1 MKTSPRISSFTIIV
15 TFLCLALAG
24 VAFLPLLPIK
34 LSPSR
39 TLPKLSI
46 RYNMP
51 GNSARV
57 IEMEATSRLE
67 AMLARIKG
75 IKEISST
82 SGNGWGMITLEL
94 DKHTDPDMARFEAS
108 TIIRQTWPQLPDEL
122 DYPVL
127 QMSRPDDKEAR
138 PFMIYTLNASASPI
152 FIQRFAE
159 EQIKPRLSGIPGVSR
174 IDITGATPMEW
185 QLEYDSQQLSR
196 LGITVDDL
204 RSAILQYEQKEFLGL
219 ANLTMTG
226 GEYSESMRGWG
237 TESEICGGTGWGSG
251 IKPVTES
258 GMGSPTKL
266 VMATESATGCRD
278 VACNVSTGESL
289 GESLGEPFGKSLGEP
304 SPKQSASATAIASP
318 PPHGEWVRM
327 ALVPEPGVKGLDP
340 ARITVKNKDGKLIRL
355 DQLVRVTRQ
364 EEAPQNYYRINGLN
378 SIYLAIQAT
387 ETANQLQLARLV
399 KQEMNQ
405 ILPLLPAGY
414 RIHTSYDATEYIQ
427 EELNKIYIRTGLTV
441 LILLIFVLLITRNMR
456 YLFLIV
462 VSLSINLCIAI
473 IFFYL
478 LGLEMQLYSLAGV
491 TISLSLVIDNTIV
504 MTDHIRNRH
513 DKKAFL
519 AILTATLTTIGAL
532 VIIFFLDEK
541 IRLNLQDFAA
551 VVIVNLAVSLA
562 VALWLVPAM
571 IDKLG
576 LEYKRPKTR
585 PSEKQAVSPGT
596 SPATRP
602 RIRRNIHRNMLRALH
617 RFPVYFSRYYDRQ
630 IRFLCRWKKTA
641 CLLLLLAFGI
651 PVFLLPDKIDP
662 EDRKDK
668 REAEKRSHLHDPSRF
683 QKQYDLLDSLFV
695 VTYNRLIDNNTYK
708 ETIKPVLDKALG
720 GTLRLFIEKVYQGSY
735 FTRNDETVLSVSA
748 TLPNGSTLPQ
758 MNRLIGRMETFLS
771 TCDGIRQFQTSIYN
785 AREAGIHIYFTRES
799 ERSGYPYTLK
809 SQIISKAL
817 ELGGGSWNVWGLQ
830 DQGFSNDVREQAGNS
845 RIEMY
850 GYNYDELYEWAEKVK
865 AELLTYRRIKEVSI
879 NSEFS
884 WWKEDY
890 QEFYFRLDKEAMARR
905 NLPAIDLFASLHS
918 VFGKDLYSGRI
929 VTDGEA
935 ENLKLGSHQA
945 QEYDIWSMQYRP
957 LQTAS
962 AQVYKLSDLATV
974 GKEQAPQKV
983 AKINQQYR
991 LCLQYEY
998 IGASSQATKI
1008 QERVIKKFNRLFPMG
1023 YTAKASA
1030 NFWSWT
1036 QEDTGQYA
1044 LLLLIIAIIFFTTSI
1059 LFNSLRQP
1067 LSVIFVI
1074 PISYIGVFLTFYW
1087 FKLNFDQGGFASF
1100 VLLCGITVNASIYIL
1115 NEYNRL
1121 RDRYPRL
1128 PSRRAYLKAWNAKI
1142 TPIFLTVISTILG
1155 FIPFMLGPDKEAF
1168 WFPLAAGTIGGLVMS
1183 ILGIFVF
1190 LPIFTVKREDAK

>member
-24 VAFLPLLPIK
+24 LAFLPLLPIK

-75 IKEISST
+75 IKEITST

-219 ANLTMTG
+219 ANLTMAGGQSGVLMGECATVCETG
-226 GEYSESMRGWG
+226 DAMGCM
-237 TESEICGGTGWGSG
+237 TECGNGCANGR
-251 IKPVTES
+251 
-258 GMGSPTKL
+258 
-266 VMATESATGCRD
+266 ATGCATRCRD
-278 VACNVSTGESL
+278 VACNVSTGGHSMGQPAEQSL
-289 GESLGEPFGKSLGEP
+289 PQP
-304 SPKQSASATAIASP
+304 SPT
-318 PPHGEWVRM
+318 EWVRM

-340 ARITVKNKDGKLIRL
+340 SRITVKNREGKLIRL

-378 SIYLAIQAT
+378 SIYLSIQAT
-387 ETANQLQLARLV
+387 ETANQLQLAQLV
-399 KQEMNQ
+399 KQEMEQ

-462 VSLSINLCIAI
+462 VSLSVNLCIAV

-562 VALWLVPAM
+562 VALWLVPAL

-576 LEYKRPKTR
+576 LEYKRSKSRQP
-585 PSEKQAVSPGT
+585 EKHAVSAGAMLTTAGT
-596 SPATRP
+596 TPASRR
-602 RIRRNIHRNMLRALH
+602 RIRRGIRRGLR
-617 RFPVYFSRYYDRQ
+617 RFPVYFSRYYNAQ

-668 REAEKRSHLHDPSRF
+668 REAEKRANLHKPNRF
-683 QKQYDLLDSLFV
+683 QKEYDLLDSLFV

-720 GTLRLFIEKVYQGSY
+720 GTLRLFVEKVYQGSY

-865 AELLTYRRIKEVSI
+865 DELLTYRRIKEVSI

-890 QEFYFRLDKEAMARR
+890 QEFFFRLDKEAMARQD
-905 NLPAIDLFASLHS
+905 LPAIHLFASLHS

-935 ENLKLGSHQA
+935 ENLKLSSRQA
-945 QEYDIWSMQYRP
+945 QEYDIWSMQHRP

-962 AQVYKLSDLATV
+962 AQVYKLSDLAVV

-1128 PSRRAYLKAWNAKI
+1128 SARRAYLKAWNAKI

-1168 WFPLAAGTIGGLVMS
+1168 WFPLAAGTIGGLTMS

-1190 LPIFTVKREDAK
+1190 LPIFTVKKENAK